1 MSVDPAAMLRALG
14 SGVRPAGVDAVHPV
28 RSADGPSFQ
37 QMLEDAASGGISSG
51 LPVRVSRNVG
61 VDLSPAQLSRLAR
74 AADRAE
80 AAGVERAVVLIDGQA
95 LQMDV
100 GLRTVTGKADLNAT
114 SVLTGVDAVV
124 TVAPDAGEL
133 PGQPPRL
140 APSLMNASL
149 LKLLGGRTPPQ
160 A

>member
-1 MSVDPAAMLRALG
+1 MSVDPASLLRALG
-14 SGVRPAGVDAVHPV
+14 SGVRPAAPDAASTARH
-28 RSADGPSFQ
+28 AEGLSFQ
-37 QMLEDAASGGISSG
+37 QMLDDAASGGISSG

-61 VDLSPAQLSRLAR
+61 VDLSPAQLSRIAR

-80 AAGVERAVVLIDGQA
+80 AAGAQRAVVLIDGQA
-95 LQMDV
+95 LEMDV
-100 GLRTVTGKADLNAT
+100 GLRTITGKADLHST
-114 SVLTGVDAVV
+114 SVLSGVDAVV
-124 TVAPDAGEL
+124 TVAPDAGEI

-149 LKLLGGRTPPQ
+149 LKLLGGRTPPR